1 MDGLELSDFFRYKDL
16 LYLLIRRDLVTSYKQ
31 TILGPFWVVIQAL
44 MGSAVFTVVFSEIA
58 KISTDGHPSF
68 LFYLSGMIGWQYFG
82 SVFGIGAYSLQSN
95 IGLYSKVYF
104 PRLIPPTS
112 QSISALLNFFIQLIV
127 FFLAVYIYNQST
139 DQNSIILD
147 YKVLLI
153 PLLILQTAILGLGL
167 GFIISSLSIK
177 YRDLSRVYGLFTQFI
192 MYGTPVIYPVS
203 EIPERYHYIMM
214 WNPLAFII
222 ESFREILLGH
232 STACN
237 LNFALPSVLVTII
250 LFFFGLILFNKAQ
263 RSYVDFV

>member
-1 MDGLELSDFFRYKDL
+1 M
-16 LYLLIRRDLVTSYKQ
+16 
-31 TILGPFWVVIQAL
+31 
-44 MGSAVFTVVFSEIA
+44 
-58 KISTDGHPSF
+58 
-68 LFYLSGMIGWQYFG
+68 
-82 SVFGIGAYSLQSN
+82 
-95 IGLYSKVYF
+95 
-104 PRLIPPTS
+104 
-112 QSISALLNFFIQLIV
+112 
-127 FFLAVYIYNQST
+127 AVYIYNQST

-153 PLLILQTAILGLGL
+153 PLLILQTAILGLGI

-237 LNFALPSVLVTII
+237 LNFALPSVLATII